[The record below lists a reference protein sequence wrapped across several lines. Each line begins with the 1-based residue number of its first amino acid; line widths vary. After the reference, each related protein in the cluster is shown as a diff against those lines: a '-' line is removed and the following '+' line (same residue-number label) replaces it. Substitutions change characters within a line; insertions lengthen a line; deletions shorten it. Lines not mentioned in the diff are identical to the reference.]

1 MDSFVVVNHTSKA
14 NSNRNTSKNK
24 QRQYLR
30 QMMLQSSTSD
40 SWEQFF
46 YGHPKIMH
54 QPRVMDGLVQ
64 QLKYTQNEGFS

>member
-46 YGHPKIMH
+46 YGYPKIMH